1 MKTYEDARATL
12 EELELIEN
20 AVASRLRR
28 NPEIFYRNIDEID
41 LVEHSGRFDHIPLP
55 QKSAN
60 KVYAVKKSRR
70 SRKQILAQEHEI
82 ESFLSQFFKHCKSLR
97 QVEFDVSEY
106 RVDDGSTEKLLKH
119 IDAIK
124 EGPSEDSHEFRD
136 DYAMFSSS
144 TPTNKNILSRKAQN
158 LDINSYFTR
167 DEQYG
172 EYLDLDSFHQ
182 RWLSVVK
189 NGDVTFLQFLS
200 EVEKFTDQRY
210 LLQPAINRNSSRYK
224 EFVAA
229 LHGYMSGYA
238 ARAFPLLSWDMIH
251 AKAQEDFHLVVTKPV
266 PSGESGLFCIPCD
279 KHFKAVTVYN
289 AHLPGKRHVSNLRKH
304 ITFLSVE
311 HSLHIFCR
319 YLAKELAHTREF
331 VERKLAFTAEERAQE
346 LERLT
351 DVYNS
356 PVYGSQEQEDVPENE
371 NEEAAD
377 RDDSAPDPSLNLP
390 LGPDGFPIPYWLYKL
405 QGLDIEYPCEL
416 CGNFIYNGRRQF
428 DKHFGEQ
435 RHVFGLRRL
444 GIEPSA
450 SFKGVTKIDDAKQL
464 WSHLRSTSSGRG
476 SPEAKLEVE
485 VEDDDGNV
493 MSKKVY
499 DELKKQG
506 LI

>member
-20 AVASRLRR
+20 AVTSRLRR
-28 NPEIFYRNIDEID
+28 NPEIFYRNIDEVD
-41 LVEHSGRFDHIPLP
+41 LVEHSGRFDHIPSS

-60 KVYAVKKSRR
+60 KVYTVKKSRR

-82 ESFLSQFFKHCKSLR
+82 KSFLSQYLKDCQSLGR
-97 QVEFDVSEY
+97 VEFDMSEY
-106 RVDDGSTEKLLKH
+106 RVDNGSVNKLLEN
-119 IDAIK
+119 IERIK
-124 EGPSEDSHEFRD
+124 ELHPEDDEFGD
-136 DYAMFSSS
+136 QYAMFSSS
-144 TPTNKNILSRKAQN
+144 TPSNKNIISRKAQN

-172 EYLDLDSFHQ
+172 EYLDLEPFHQ
-182 RWLSVVK
+182 KWLSVVK
-189 NGDVTFLQFLS
+189 NGDVTLLQFLS

-210 LLQPAINRNSSRYK
+210 LLQPAVNRNSSRYR
-224 EFVAA
+224 EFVAS
-229 LHGYMSGYA
+229 LHHYLSDYA
-238 ARAFPLLSWDMIH
+238 ARAYPLLSWDLIH
-251 AKAQEDFHLVVTKPV
+251 AKAQELYHTNVAKPIS
-266 PSGESGLFCIPCD
+266 SGESGVFCIPCD
-279 KHFKAVTVYN
+279 KRFKTDTVYN
-289 AHLPGKRHVSNLRKH
+289 AHLPGKRHVGNLHKNSS
-304 ITFLSVE
+304 FLTQE

-319 YLAKELAHTREF
+319 YLSRELARTREF
-331 VERKLAFTAEERAQE
+331 VERKLAFTTEERTQE

-351 DVYNS
+351 DIYDS
-356 PVYGSQEQEDVPENE
+356 PVYGRQEQEDAQEDENKE
-371 NEEAAD
+371 TEDKE
-377 RDDSAPDPSLNLP
+377 DSVLDSSMNLP

-416 CGNFIYNGRRQF
+416 CGNFVYNGRRQF

-464 WSHLRSTSSGRG
+464 WSHLRSTSSGRVSSEG
-476 SPEAKLEVE
+476 KLEVE
-485 VEDDDGNV
+485 VEDEDGNV

-506 LI
+506 LL